1 MKEGSTHLSWLICL
15 IALAYL
21 ISCKQE
27 PTWHTTISE
36 AEGIT
41 LVSSPSTPKPNANV
55 LSLEEDLSIGV
66 DEGDENYM
74 FSFPVD
80 IDSDS
85 NGNIYVLDF
94 KELTIKKYDSRG
106 TFERNISRRGQ
117 GPGELEYPYCFY
129 VDLNDLIYIL
139 DYSEK
144 KIEIFD
150 ANGDYKKSI
159 KLDIRAEAM
168 APNPAN
174 EIIVNHDET
183 VFEDEK
189 SMKRISCNRF
199 GVNGQFYGFLIITIC
214 VEYFDFLFRV
224 IENVD

>member
-1 MKEGSTHLSWLICL
+1 M
-15 IALAYL
+15 
-21 ISCKQE
+21 
-27 PTWHTTISE
+27 
-36 AEGIT
+36 
-41 LVSSPSTPKPNANV
+41 

-80 IDSDS
+80 IDSDL

-94 KELTIKKYDSRG
+94 KELTIKKYDSKG

-117 GPGELEYPYCFY
+117 GPGELEYPICFY

-150 ANGDYKKSI
+150 VSGDYKKSI
-159 KLDIRAEAM
+159 KLDISAEAM
-168 APNPAN
+168 AANPVN
-174 EIIVNHDET
+174 EIIINHDET

-189 SMKRISCNRF
+189 SMKRISSIGIFKEENQPDHR
-199 GVNGQFYGFLIITIC
+199 
-214 VEYFDFLFRV
+214 LF
-224 IENVD
+224 